1 MHSETVTWPEMAD
14 FIAEKQTG
22 DRPTWTCTEVHV
34 KYYDEPIS
42 RNVGSMGTS
51 LVDIGDYMLN
61 LLHDGNVETVTLKK
75 LYREE

>member
-1 MHSETVTWPEMAD
+1 MHSETVDWPEMAN
-14 FIAEKQTG
+14 FIAENQTE
-22 DRPTWTCTEVHV
+22 DRHWTRTEVHV

-75 LYREE
+75 L

>member
-1 MHSETVTWPEMAD
+1 MHSETVDWPEMAN
-14 FIAEKQTG
+14 FIAENQTE
-22 DRPTWTCTEVHV
+22 DRHWTRTEVHV

-51 LVDIGDYMLN
+51 LVGIGDYMLN

-75 LYREE
+75 L

>member
-1 MHSETVTWPEMAD
+1 MHSETVDWPEMAE
-14 FIAEKQTG
+14 FIAEKQTE
-22 DRPTWTCTEVHV
+22 DRHWTRTEVHV

-42 RNVGSMGTS
+42 RNVGSMGNS

-75 LYREE
+75 L

>member
-14 FIAEKQTG
+14 FIAEKQTE
-22 DRPTWTCTEVHV
+22 DKPPWTCTEVHV

-51 LVDIGDYMLN
+51 LVDIGDYMLDQ
-61 LLHDGNVETVTLKK
+61 LSKLNVETVTLKK

>member
-1 MHSETVTWPEMAD
+1 MHSETVDWPEMAE
-14 FIAEKQTG
+14 FIAENQTE
-22 DRPTWTCTEVHV
+22 DRHWTRTEVHV

-75 LYREE
+75 L

>member
-1 MHSETVTWPEMAD
+1 MHSETVDWPEMAN
-14 FIAEKQTG
+14 FIAKNQTE
-22 DRPTWTCTEVHV
+22 DRHWTRTEVHV

-75 LYREE
+75 L

>member
-1 MHSETVTWPEMAD
+1 MHSETVDWPEMAN
-14 FIAEKQTG
+14 FIAENQTE
-22 DRPTWTCTEVHV
+22 DKPWTRTEVHV

-42 RNVGSMGTS
+42 RNVGSMGTI

-75 LYREE
+75 L

>member
-1 MHSETVTWPEMAD
+1 MHSETVDWPEMAN
-14 FIAEKQTG
+14 FIAENQTE
-22 DRPTWTCTEVHV
+22 DKLWTRTEVHV

-75 LYREE
+75 L

>member
-51 LVDIGDYMLN
+51 LVDIGDYMLDQ
-61 LLHDGNVETVTLKK
+61 LSKLNVETVTLKK

>member
-1 MHSETVTWPEMAD
+1 MHSETVDWPEMAE
-14 FIAEKQTG
+14 FIAEKQTE
-22 DRPTWTCTEVHV
+22 DRHWTRNEVHV

-75 LYREE
+75 L